1 MPSGV
6 TRVGVTR
13 VSNWRCH
20 TYFCPKN
27 LETFFVITCQF
38 YSVTPICF
46 LVKNWRPFS
55 SSLSLL
61 LISVGCH
68 PATVLPV
75 RPCSSTILCKFSH
88 NFFSIQVSPPWGVSP
103 GVVCPSPQW
112 CHCLCLLC
120 TVCRWKCVLVMNL
133 WPACVQHRN
142 LLMSLWSPSFLSSWL
157 HFPEN
162 FILLC
167 IFSDSCI
174 QITCNQSASG
184 AVQVLDPLLYRLCT
198 FISTA
203 GASLHETVLD
213 LSMQLAALFFV
224 VAFTSRHALFQWSF
238 TLQLPS
244 CRLNYSI
251 VHFTLIS
258 SHVYSWC
265 HEAGNGHRGNGDI
278 ADTTADDFNR
288 EGESASIIALFT
300 PWNYMTAVDAVNV
313 YNPLTSYSR
322 VIKTY
327 HCWFLVIQCP
337 ISVPRT
343 TFSFVKMAE
352 QSTHTL
358 QSYNYAVY
366 LH

>member
-1 MPSGV
+1 VPSGV

-213 LSMQLAALFFV
+213 LSMQLAAFF
-224 VAFTSRHALFQWSF
+224 
-238 TLQLPS
+238 
-244 CRLNYSI
+244 CRRVYFKACVISMI
-251 VHFTLIS
+251 VHFTVAIVSVKLFHCPFH
-258 SHVYSWC
+258 SH
-265 HEAGNGHRGNGDI
+265 
-278 ADTTADDFNR
+278 F
-288 EGESASIIALFT
+288 
-300 PWNYMTAVDAVNV
+300 
-313 YNPLTSYSR
+313 LTR
-322 VIKTY
+322 L
-327 HCWFLVIQCP
+327 FLVP
-337 ISVPRT
+337 WSGKRSPR
-343 TFSFVKMAE
+343 
-352 QSTHTL
+352 QRRHRQHHGGRL
-358 QSYNYAVY
+358 QSWGWVGQYYCAIYTVE
-366 LH
+366 LHDSCRCRKCLQSANVI